1 MFTKGFTSCLSSL
14 HLLKVGEEGT
24 VTHLRNSDETVIKK
38 LMAMGVTP
46 GIPVTLEERFPSFVI
61 KAGHTRLTL
70 DEGIASSVYVR
81 VIYSH

>member
-14 HLLKVGEEGT
+14 HLLNVGEQGT
-24 VTHLRNSDETVIKK
+24 VTHFRNSDERVIEK
-38 LMAMGVTP
+38 LMEMGIIP
-46 GIPVTLEERFPSFVI
+46 GSPVTLEQRFPSFVI

-81 VIYSH
+81 VIHSH